1 MNLIVAEDIVREPVK
16 AEEGVG
22 VIDGWGNSVC

>member
-1 MNLIVAEDIVREPVK
+1 MKKNHDKAKVKSEK

-22 VIDGWGNSVC
+22 VIVE